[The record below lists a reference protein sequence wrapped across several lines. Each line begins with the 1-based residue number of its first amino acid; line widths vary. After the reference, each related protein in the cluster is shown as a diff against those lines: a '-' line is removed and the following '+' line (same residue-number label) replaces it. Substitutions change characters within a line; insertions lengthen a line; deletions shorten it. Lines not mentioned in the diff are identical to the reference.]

1 MSTPIDLLVALQEID
16 QRLRQKETTLQELRQ
31 QISVIASAVQT
42 KEQEAVAQ
50 QSRLAEL
57 EARHRDTESQLKE
70 EEGKIK
76 EKRVRQNRI
85 RNERELM
92 AVRREIELM
101 KEANEKIEEDGI
113 RLLEQIEQE
122 KTRLGQTQHEIE
134 ELKGKMAEETSRVE
148 TQISSLESEAQQERS
163 EREKFA
169 RDIDADLCA
178 RYERIFAKRGG
189 VVVVEIRADTCQGCY
204 MRIPP
209 HMSNQIRSSAQAQA
223 TTIFHCP
230 HCGRMLHWR
239 LTPEGESDV

>member
-1 MSTPIDLLVALQEID
+1 MSTPIDLLAALQEID
-16 QRLRQKETTLQELRQ
+16 QRLRQKELSLQELRQ
-31 QISVIASAVQT
+31 QISAIASAVDSKQH
-42 KEQEAVAQ
+42 EADAQ
-50 QSRLAEL
+50 RLRLTEL
-57 EARHRDTESQLKE
+57 ESRHREVELQLKE

-101 KEANEKIEEDGI
+101 KEANEKIEEEGI

-122 KTRLGQTQHEIE
+122 KSHLTQTQSEIE
-134 ELKGKMAEETSRVE
+134 ELKGKMAEEARRVE
-148 TQISSLESEAQQERS
+148 TQIVSLESEAQQERT

-169 RDIDADLCA
+169 REIDADLCA

-189 VVVVEIRADTCQGCY
+189 VVVVEIRSDTCQGCY

-209 HMSNQIRSSAQAQA
+209 HMSNQIRSSAQVQA

-239 LTPEGESDV
+239 QAPEGESAV

>member
-1 MSTPIDLLVALQEID
+1 MSTPIDLLAALQEVD
-16 QRLRQKETTLQELRQ
+16 QRLRQKEATLQDLRQ
-31 QISVIASAVQT
+31 QISASASAVET
-42 KEQEAVAQ
+42 KRQEAEAQ
-50 QSRLAEL
+50 KLRLDEL
-57 EARHRDTESQLKE
+57 ESRHRATELQLKE

-113 RLLEQIEQE
+113 RILEQIEQE
-122 KTRLGQTQHEIE
+122 KTRLVQTQTEIE
-134 ELKGKMAEETSRVE
+134 ELNGKMAEEAGRVKA
-148 TQISSLESEAQQERS
+148 QIASLESEAQQERN
-163 EREKFA
+163 ERERFA

-189 VVVVEIRADTCQGCY
+189 VVVVEIRSDTCQGCY

-209 HMSNQIRSSAQAQA
+209 HISNQIRSSIQVNAH
-223 TTIFHCP
+223 TIFHCP
-230 HCGRMLHWR
+230 HCGRILHWR
-239 LTPEGESDV
+239 PTAEGESDV

>member
-1 MSTPIDLLVALQEID
+1 MSTPIDLLAALQEID

-31 QISVIASAVQT
+31 QITAIASAVET
-42 KEQEAVAQ
+42 KQHEAEAHQ
-50 QSRLAEL
+50 LRLNEL
-57 EARHRDTESQLKE
+57 EARHRETESQLKE

-85 RNERELM
+85 RNERELL

-122 KTRLGQTQHEIE
+122 KTHLVRTQGEIE
-134 ELKGKMAEETSRVE
+134 TLKGKMVEEASRVE
-148 TQISSLESEAQQERS
+148 TQIASLESEAQEERHQ
-163 EREKFA
+163 REKFA
-169 RDIDADLCA
+169 RDIDSDLCA

-209 HMSNQIRSSAQAQA
+209 HMSNQIRSSVQANA
-223 TTIFHCP
+223 RTIFHCP
-230 HCGRMLHWR
+230 HCGRILHWR
-239 LTPEGESDV
+239 STPEGESNV

>member
-1 MSTPIDLLVALQEID
+1 MSTPIDLLAALQEVD
-16 QRLRQKETTLQELRQ
+16 QRLRQKESTLQELRQ
-31 QISVIASAVQT
+31 QISASASAVET
-42 KEQEAVAQ
+42 KQQEAEAQ
-50 QSRLAEL
+50 RLRLNEL
-57 EARHRDTESQLKE
+57 ESRQLATELQLKE

-92 AVRREIELM
+92 AVRHEVELM

-122 KTRLGQTQHEIE
+122 KTRLVQTQTEIE
-134 ELKGKMAEETSRVE
+134 ALKGKMAAEAGRVE
-148 TQISSLESEAQQERS
+148 TQIASLESEVQQERN
-163 EREKFA
+163 ERERFA

-189 VVVVEIRADTCQGCY
+189 IVVVEIRSDTCQGCY

-209 HMSNQIRSSAQAQA
+209 HMSNQIRSSVQVNAH
-223 TTIFHCP
+223 TIFHCP
-230 HCGRMLHWR
+230 HCGRILHWR
-239 LTPEGESDV
+239 PTAEGESDV

>member
-1 MSTPIDLLVALQEID
+1 LSTPIDLLAALQEVD
-16 QRLRQKETTLQELRQ
+16 QRLRQKESTLQELRQ
-31 QISVIASAVQT
+31 QISASASAVET
-42 KEQEAVAQ
+42 KQQEAEAQ
-50 QSRLAEL
+50 RLRLNEL
-57 EARHRDTESQLKE
+57 ESRQRATELQLKE

-92 AVRREIELM
+92 AVRHEVELM

-122 KTRLGQTQHEIE
+122 KTRLVQTQTEIE
-134 ELKGKMAEETSRVE
+134 ALKGKMTAEAGRVE
-148 TQISSLESEAQQERS
+148 TQIASLESEVQQERN
-163 EREKFA
+163 ERERFA

-189 VVVVEIRADTCQGCY
+189 IVVVEIRSDTCQGCY

-209 HMSNQIRSSAQAQA
+209 HMSNQIRSSVQVNAH
-223 TTIFHCP
+223 TIFHCP
-230 HCGRMLHWR
+230 HCGRILHWR
-239 LTPEGESDV
+239 PTPEGESNV

>member
-1 MSTPIDLLVALQEID
+1 LSTPIDLLAALQEID

-31 QISVIASAVQT
+31 QISAIASVVET
-42 KEQEAVAQ
+42 KQQEAEAHQ
-50 QSRLAEL
+50 LRLAEL
-57 EARHRDTESQLKE
+57 ESRHRATELQLKE

-92 AVRREIELM
+92 AVRREVELM
-101 KEANEKIEEDGI
+101 KEANEKIEEEGL

-122 KTRLGQTQHEIE
+122 KSRLTQTQAEIE
-134 ELKGKMAEETSRVE
+134 ELKGKMVEETARVE
-148 TQISSLESEAQQERS
+148 TQISSLETEAQHERS

-189 VVVVEIRADTCQGCY
+189 VVVVEIRSDTCQGCY

-209 HMSNQIRSSAQAQA
+209 HMSNQIRSSVQVNAK
-223 TTIFHCP
+223 TIFHCP
-230 HCGRMLHWR
+230 HCGRILHWR
-239 LTPEGESDV
+239 STPEGESNV